1 MRTPQSIIK
10 SHIAT
15 EKSHV
20 IRDQQNCYVFEV
32 SRGANKVEIRQ
43 AVEEL
48 FGVNVKKVAT
58 MNMRGKVK
66 RLGRFVGKKSN
77 WKKAIITLKEG
88 ETISQL
94 ENI

>member
-1 MRTPQSIIK
+1 MRSSHSVVK

-20 IRDQQNCYVFEV
+20 MRDQQNCYVFEV
-32 SRGANKVEIRQ
+32 EAGANKIDVRRAI
-43 AVEEL
+43 EEL
-48 FGVNVKKVAT
+48 FNVKVRDVKT
-58 MNMRGKVK
+58 MIVRGKMK
-66 RLGRFVGKKSN
+66 RLGRFVGKKPN
-77 WKKAIITLKEG
+77 WKKAIVTLAKG

>member
-1 MRTPQSIIK
+1 MRTPHSILK

-32 SRGANKVEIRQ
+32 DRAANKVEIRQ

-48 FGVNVKKVAT
+48 FGVTVKKVAT

-66 RLGRFVGKKSN
+66 RLGRFVGKRSN

-88 ETISQL
+88 EAISQL

>member
-32 SRGANKVEIRQ
+32 NRDANKVEIRQ

-48 FGVNVKKVAT
+48 FGVNVRKVAT

>member
-1 MRTPQSIIK
+1 MRTPHSIIR
-10 SHIAT
+10 SHVAT

-20 IRDQQNCYVFEV
+20 MRDQQNCYVFEV
-32 SRGANKVEIRQ
+32 DRDANKVEIRQ

-48 FGVNVKKVAT
+48 FGVSVRKVAT

-66 RLGRFVGKKSN
+66 RLGRFVGKQSN
-77 WKKAIITLKEG
+77 WKKAIITLKKG
-88 ETISQL
+88 EAISQL